1 MKKVLLL
8 FLLLF
13 EKMHCNNEKILQI
26 DKFKELRTIKISTTD
41 FKDFV
46 SYIEKIAKLG
56 EPLVNYTASIQ
67 GVVEII
73 IEQLCQSNEC
83 KETTAST
90 NEQVILHP
98 RCNHMRLSFAAAF
111 FGGLDA
117 DTSETHKY
125 CLEMVSNILK
135 MHHVCMEAELVPEW
149 NDELVE
155 LELNRYHLIDY
166 FIAHK
171 DAFDIF
177 IETLRVRPP
186 LSKKSLKFLNILT
199 KKCGGFQYSLSSEP
213 YTPLQKTI
221 LGAGAAL
228 IASTAI
234 VEYNPHLK
242 KVRGVNRIVKLVEN
256 HPEKFKVLAGII
268 LAAAMTV
275 AMH

>member
-13 EKMHCNNEKILQI
+13 EKMHCNNENILLI
-26 DKFKELRTIKISTTD
+26 DEFKKLKTIKISTTG

-90 NEQVILHP
+90 NEQVVLHP

-117 DTSETHKY
+117 DASETHKY

-135 MHHVCMEAELVPEW
+135 MHHVCMEAELVPER
-149 NDELVE
+149 NDEVVE

-171 DAFDIF
+171 EAYDVL
-177 IETLRVRPP
+177 IETFKVRPP
-186 LSKKSLKFLNILT
+186 LLKKSLKFLNIL
-199 KKCGGFQYSLSSEP
+199 KEKCGFAYSLSSEP

-221 LGAGAAL
+221 LGTGAAL
-228 IASTAI
+228 IASVAI

-242 KVRGVNRIVKLVEN
+242 EVRGVKRVVKLVET
-256 HPEKFKVLAGII
+256 HPEKFMVLGTII
-268 LAAAMTV
+268 IGAAITAAV
-275 AMH
+275 N

>member
-13 EKMHCNNEKILQI
+13 EKMHCNNEKILLI
-26 DKFKELRTIKISTTD
+26 DEFKKLQAIKVSTGLGQ
-41 FKDFV
+41 FA
-46 SYIEKIAKLG
+46 SYIEKIAGLKK
-56 EPLVNYTASIQ
+56 PLSYYIPSIQ

-90 NEQVILHP
+90 NEQVVLHP

-117 DTSETHKY
+117 DTSETYKY

-135 MHHVCMEAELVPEW
+135 MHQVCMEAELVPEW
-149 NDELVE
+149 NDEIVE

-171 DAFDIF
+171 EAYDVL
-177 IETLRVRPP
+177 IETFKVRPP
-186 LSKKSLKFLNILT
+186 LLKKSLKFLNIL
-199 KKCGGFQYSLSSEP
+199 KEKCGFAYSLSSEP

-221 LGAGAAL
+221 LGTGAAL
-228 IASTAI
+228 IASVAI

-242 KVRGVNRIVKLVEN
+242 EVRGVKRVVKLVET